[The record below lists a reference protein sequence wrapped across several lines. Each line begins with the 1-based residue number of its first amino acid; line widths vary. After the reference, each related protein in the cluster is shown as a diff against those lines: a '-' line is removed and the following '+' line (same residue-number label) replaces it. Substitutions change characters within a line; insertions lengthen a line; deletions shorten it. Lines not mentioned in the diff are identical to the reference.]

1 MSRELA
7 DAAMTAAAS
16 MRLDIWLWAARFVKT
31 RSLAKKQVEAG
42 RVRIGGQ
49 VVNKPARAVRVGDLL
64 QLPLGD
70 SRLEV
75 EVLALS
81 GQRGPAPI
89 ARALYRE
96 TEASSSARAA
106 AAEARRSGAGNLPPP
121 GRPDKQ
127 ARRQLLRFLSGTDP
141 HAGGPGADTD
151 E

>member
-1 MSRELA
+1 MTRITQE
-7 DAAMTAAAS
+7 AAVDAAAS
-16 MRLDIWLWAARFVKT
+16 MRLDVWLWAARFVKT

-49 VVNKPARAVRVGDLL
+49 VVNKPARPVRAGDLL

-81 GQRGPAPI
+81 GQRGPAPV

-96 TEASSSARAA
+96 TEASSTARAA

-127 ARRQLLRFLSGTDP
+127 ARRQLLRFL
-141 HAGGPGADTD
+141 AGGHADGDGSGAASDD
-151 E
+151 